1 MISPAERAGQL
12 QNRQQGIRRA
22 GALPVLRMAGFVGDS
37 IVDGPGLRCAIFCQ
51 GCPHACPG
59 CHNPATHP
67 FAGGTM
73 VTPEDME
80 ARIREYPL
88 CRGVT
93 FSGGEPFC
101 QPEFF
106 AELGERLRRQ
116 GYELACYTGY
126 TFEALLAGTP
136 EQRRLLNVLD
146 ILIDGRFVL
155 AQRNLTLRFRGSEN
169 QRVLDVPKSLLAG
182 KAVWTT
188 QTRWVGEDAP
198 V

>member
-1 MISPAERAGQL
+1 MTSQADAAHKNKR
-12 QNRQQGIRRA
+12 QGIRKA

-67 FAGGTM
+67 FVGGVA
-73 VTPEDME
+73 VTVEEME
-80 ARIREYPL
+80 ERIKKYPL
-88 CRGVT
+88 CKGVT

-106 AELGERLRRQ
+106 AALGERLKAQ

-126 TFEALLAGTP
+126 MFEQLLAGTP
-136 EQRRLLNVLD
+136 QQKRLLAVLD
-146 ILIDGRFVL
+146 TLVDGLFL
-155 AQRNLTLRFRGSEN
+155 LEQRNLTLRFRGSEN
-169 QRVLDVPKSLLAG
+169 QRILNVPQSLLAN
-182 KAVWTT
+182 
-188 QTRWVGEDAP
+188 AP
-198 V
+198 VWETQARWLGEEYR